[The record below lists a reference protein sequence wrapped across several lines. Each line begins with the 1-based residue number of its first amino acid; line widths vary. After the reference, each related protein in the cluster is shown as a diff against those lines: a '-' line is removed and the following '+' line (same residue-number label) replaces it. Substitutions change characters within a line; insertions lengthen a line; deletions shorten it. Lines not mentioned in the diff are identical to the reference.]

1 MLYRA
6 SPLHHAILFSA
17 LSASTACSGDAKDTT
32 ATDSASG
39 ADGGADDG
47 TDGSSDSADPSDD
60 TGLGGC
66 EDLSTHAEQVACATT
81 AFLATLTEAELAA
94 AQFEFSDAESK
105 TLWSNLPVEM
115 VPRAGLQL
123 GSMSSEAKA
132 AAYTV
137 ARAALSDQGYS
148 DLVGIIAS
156 DDYLQA
162 SGGGSGYGSGLYSV
176 AVFGTPSA
184 TGDWMVM
191 IGGHHMAY
199 MVTYRAGV
207 GYPTPNHQA
216 AEPKAAFTLEGESYA
231 PVESEGNA
239 FVALF
244 SSLSESQRAAA
255 YLDGQVFA
263 DVLLGPD
270 EYGTGSTSAVVFPS
284 GSDRGALLASSL
296 DADQLALL
304 TAVIN
309 EWVGDFDPA
318 VADELRSTYTSAEA
332 LAETYVAFAGDAS
345 GPDVDAEGTYMRIDG
360 PRVWIELACQG
371 GVIVRG
377 ETHFHTIFRD
387 KTADYGGAL

>member
-1 MLYRA
+1 M
-6 SPLHHAILFSA
+6 SA
-17 LSASTACSGDAKDTT
+17 LSSPFVPRALLCTGLGLAAAC
-32 ATDSASG
+32 
-39 ADGGADDG
+39 GGADKSDSSADSAAG
-47 TDGSSDSADPSDD
+47 SDGSSDGASED

-66 EDLSTHAEQVACATT
+66 EDLTTHAEQVVCATNN
-81 AFLATLTEAELAA
+81 FLATLTESELAA
-94 AQFEFSDAESK
+94 AQFAFTDAETK

-123 GSMSSEAKA
+123 GAMSTEAQA

-162 SGGGSGYGSGLYSV
+162 SGGGSGYGSSLYSI
-176 AVFGTPSA
+176 AVFGTPST

-216 AEPKAAFTLEGESYA
+216 AEPKASFTLEGESYA
-231 PVESEGNA
+231 PVESEGSA
-239 FVALF
+239 FTALF
-244 SSLSESQRAAA
+244 SSLTESQRAAA

-296 DADQLALL
+296 DAAQLSLL

-318 VADELRSTYTSAEA
+318 VADELLATYTSTEA